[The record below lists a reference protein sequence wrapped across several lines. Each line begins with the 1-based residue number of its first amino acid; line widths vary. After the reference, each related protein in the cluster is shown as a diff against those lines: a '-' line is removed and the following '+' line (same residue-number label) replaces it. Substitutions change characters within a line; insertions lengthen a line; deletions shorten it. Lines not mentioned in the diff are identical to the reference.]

1 MQMQLG
7 QDDNCFVYI
16 YVWRYILTYVN
27 IFACIQ
33 MSSHCFG
40 WIYGQCVSEFYNA
53 LRLLVVQ
60 LFGVTSDQL
69 PAVLTASPCQMAAD
83 RFIQG

>member
-16 YVWRYILTYVN
+16 YVEIHINICKYICMYTDVIALFWGGFMAN
-27 IFACIQ
+27 ACLNSIMHQ
-33 MSSHCFG
+33 DFLSFNSLG
-40 WIYGQCVSEFYNA
+40 
-53 LRLLVVQ
+53 LLQ
-60 LFGVTSDQL
+60 TNL